1 MILFFLL
8 GIAIATIG
16 WRIYYKLNWSK
27 GVLVKL
33 WFDKDIVYA
42 EESTNLYEV
51 IENRKSLPVP
61 VLEVGFH
68 TKKELDFAQEE
79 NTSVSDYIYKRDIFS
94 VLGWQKITR
103 EIPVKCTKRGFYEIK
118 ETDIMTSSLLYKKS
132 YRKSFE
138 NNISIYVYPKQ
149 VNVSDIMS
157 VCERMLG
164 ELQCSKKLYEDP
176 FAFRTIRAYTT
187 DDPMKTVNW
196 KASAKTGNLMV
207 NTFDSVLSQKA
218 MIFLDIEDEG
228 ILKYDALVEES
239 IAIAASLVRKL
250 LKQGIETGF
259 AFNGGELCFLPTNQ
273 KSKLIMLERT
283 LAEYDSE
290 KSKNAIFS
298 YTNLFDKTKY
308 NMDFSEDTLL
318 IFVTKNLSER
328 LYSDIKQYIGNHY
341 AVMVNPVTRT
351 QAAARDYGYES
362 ISEKISS
369 NFSIKNKD
377 KLRILVKRVD

>member
-1 MILFFLL
+1 
-8 GIAIATIG
+8 
-16 WRIYYKLNWSK
+16 
-27 GVLVKL
+27 
-33 WFDKDIVYA
+33 
-42 EESTNLYEV
+42 
-51 IENRKSLPVP
+51 
-61 VLEVGFH
+61 
-68 TKKELDFAQEE
+68 
-79 NTSVSDYIYKRDIFS
+79 
-94 VLGWQKITR
+94 
-103 EIPVKCTKRGFYEIK
+103 
-118 ETDIMTSSLLYKKS
+118 
-132 YRKSFE
+132 
-138 NNISIYVYPKQ
+138 
-149 VNVSDIMS
+149 
-157 VCERMLG
+157 
-164 ELQCSKKLYEDP
+164 
-176 FAFRTIRAYTT
+176 
-187 DDPMKTVNW
+187 
-196 KASAKTGNLMV
+196 MV

-259 AFNGGELCFLPTNQ
+259 AFNGGELYFSPTNQ

-318 IFVTKNLSER
+318 IFVTKNLSES

-341 AVMVNPVTRT
+341 AVIVNPITRT

-377 KLRILVKRVD
+377 KIRILIKRVD